1 MKKVKTTILVVILM
15 ILTTFV
21 IGVAAE
27 SVLIKNQIKTS
38 NNSVSDEPL
47 FFTEITFNIV
57 INDGCGCQPIEGV
70 TVSAFG
76 GAGNDINVTDID
88 GTCILLLEINSIYT
102 VEITAESYVPVIFEF
117 IVIDEQYFVF
127 QMTLIDDSVNSMLP
141 AFQHMMNVLNR

>member
-102 VEITAESYVPVIFEF
+102 VEITAENYVPIIFEF